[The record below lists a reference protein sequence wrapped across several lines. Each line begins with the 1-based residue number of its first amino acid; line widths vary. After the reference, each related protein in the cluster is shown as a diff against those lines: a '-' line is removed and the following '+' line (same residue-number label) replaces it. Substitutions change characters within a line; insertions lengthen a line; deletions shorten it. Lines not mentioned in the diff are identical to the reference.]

1 MGYKR
6 RSDASRDGGTKPSLD
21 LFMILGNILVDKD
34 MALYESHVHNE
45 LFPSTFSA
53 YMVLRYLTMNANN
66 LVRNLVLNHLYI
78 LEGMA
83 DKPELLY
90 KVLLKIVPRTHNRFT
105 PYIRS
110 GFLPSAS
117 SKTSK

>member
-6 RSDASRDGGTKPSLD
+6 KSDASNDGVKPSLD

-34 MALYESHVHNE
+34 MALYESHIHNE
-45 LFPSTFSA
+45 LFPSVFSA
-53 YMVLRYLTMNANN
+53 YMILRYLTMNANN
-66 LVRNLVLNHLYI
+66 FVRNLVLNHLYI

-90 KVLLKIVPRTHNRFT
+90 KVLLKTVPRTHNRFT

-110 GFLPSAS
+110 GFLPTAS
-117 SKTSK
+117 SKNK